1 MRQKKFY
8 LALMIF
14 LPIGLFSQTK
24 EIKLQIKSLGVS
36 KAELFVVSVID
47 SRDNTS
53 KIGTSHYYNSKS
65 KINSKLESAP
75 IYTGNIILHK
85 EYKEESPKPKQK
97 KGGSYA
103 IGITPSIGVSS
114 LGGSLTFYNFNNKND
129 SASVIFPTVINLDI
143 LLITPYFANQLGIR
157 SGSYNYFKLGV
168 NPLFRINKNAYLSC
182 LAQFVFGLDSYKS
195 YSNTTTNLAIGGYFS
210 QGIYRMPKKG
220 FYIGFGIYEFFSSSK
235 IYPIDLG
242 LKLEMGFRF

>member
-65 KINSKLESAP
+65 KINLK
-75 IYTGNIILHK
+75 NIFI
-85 EYKEESPKPKQK
+85 EQ
-97 KGGSYA
+97 
-103 IGITPSIGVSS
+103 
-114 LGGSLTFYNFNNKND
+114 
-129 SASVIFPTVINLDI
+129 
-143 LLITPYFANQLGIR
+143 
-157 SGSYNYFKLGV
+157 
-168 NPLFRINKNAYLSC
+168 
-182 LAQFVFGLDSYKS
+182 
-195 YSNTTTNLAIGGYFS
+195 
-210 QGIYRMPKKG
+210 M
-220 FYIGFGIYEFFSSSK
+220 
-235 IYPIDLG
+235 
-242 LKLEMGFRF
+242 